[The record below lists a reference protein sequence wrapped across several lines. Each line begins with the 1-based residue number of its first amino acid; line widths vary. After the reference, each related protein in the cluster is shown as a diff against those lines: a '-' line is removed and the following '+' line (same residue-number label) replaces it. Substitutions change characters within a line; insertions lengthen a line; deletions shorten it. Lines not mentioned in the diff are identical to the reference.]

1 MDELLTGRQE
11 VIIAFERGIF
21 STRHI
26 GAIDD
31 EDDDDNYMNLDTLI
45 IVKKHDILKKL
56 KQNTD
61 IIICRPD
68 KGNGVVILYRTFYI
82 SSKKKMLNDQK
93 KF

>member
-11 VIIAFERGIF
+11 VIIAFERRIF

-61 IIICRPD
+61 IICRPD
-68 KGNGVVILYRTFYI
+68 KGNGVVIFYRTFYI